1 MPCMIGSI
9 VITARGS
16 KACTMPISTPA
27 SDGTMLASPPSR
39 PSARAS
45 AVKAPL
51 CESSS
56 IQA

>member
-45 AVKAPL
+45 AVKAL